1 MSKKNKKKK
10 NICDQTEL
18 FEKITFADVGK
29 TVLRRED
36 EICKG
41 PLFHMRNKV
50 ITEEEKITFR
60 YKIISTQYLET
71 VIDHNSAMRFL
82 FSDQ

>member
-10 NICDQTEL
+10 TSCDHTEKT
-18 FEKITFADVGK
+18 EAINFADVGK
-29 TVLRRED
+29 AIVRKEE

-50 ITEEEKITFR
+50 ITPEEKKEF
-60 YKIISTQYLET
+60 
-71 VIDHNSAMRFL
+71 
-82 FSDQ
+82 